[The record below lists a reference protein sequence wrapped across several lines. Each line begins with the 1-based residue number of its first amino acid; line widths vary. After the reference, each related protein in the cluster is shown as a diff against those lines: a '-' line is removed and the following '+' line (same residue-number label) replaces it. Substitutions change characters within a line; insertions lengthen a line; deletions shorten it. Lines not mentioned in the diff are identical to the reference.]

1 MGQHDAAWLT
11 GDETHVREEKAGEA
25 LSRRGCGGGRAQ
37 AAAAAAAGEAWPQG
51 RVEASVFARVL
62 QDIED
67 RCLDCVRRV
76 LQGEG
81 WPARS
86 WQQDGLLVE
95 DTGERR
101 LRSGGGKMHDD
112 LRKSEKDSTLEHS
125 LFVAFNTE

>member
-81 WPARS
+81 WPARP
-86 WQQDGLLVE
+86 WQQDGLLVYYCCVE
-95 DTGERR
+95 DIWAGVGCAAAAAAVKQPAAVRLCER
-101 LRSGGGKMHDD
+101 GDAQG
-112 LRKSEKDSTLEHS
+112 
-125 LFVAFNTE
+125 